1 MTAPPEPGVAPPARP
16 MPSPAPL
23 PVPLAGIDRPL
34 LHVVVDTEEE
44 FDWSA
49 PFARSNTAVSGISGL
64 HLGHTLFRRHGIAPA
79 YLLDYPVAS
88 DRRAEDA
95 LGPWL
100 EEGSCLVGAQLHT
113 WVTPPFEEVV
123 CPFNSYASNLP
134 PELERR
140 KLQALTQIITERF
153 GVQPRIYKAGRF
165 GLDVR
170 REGTLRELG
179 YLVDTSVMPYR
190 SYTGLG
196 GGPDFFGFPDQPFWL
211 NPDRGFLYLPSTHSV
226 FGPLRPLLA
235 GRAATLVYRGMG
247 LRLRLPG
254 LLARTGLLERISLT
268 PEGVSLE
275 DMCRLTAALH
285 AAGHRVFALSLHSS
299 SFVPGGSPY
308 TQSMA
313 DLTAMLERIERFLD
327 FFFGRLGGEA
337 TTAIDLLHRF
347 QFAAP
352 RS

>member
-1 MTAPPEPGVAPPARP
+1 M
-16 MPSPAPL
+16 APL
-23 PVPLAGIDRPL
+23 PSTRPIRLTGIDRPL

-64 HLGHTLFRRHGIAPA
+64 HLGHSLFRRHGIAPA

-88 DRRAEDA
+88 DRRAIDA

-100 EEGSCLVGAQLHT
+100 EEGSCLIGAQLHP

-123 CPFNSYASNLP
+123 CPLNSYASNLAP
-134 PELERR
+134 DLERR
-140 KLQALTQIITERF
+140 KLQALTAVIVDNF
-153 GVQPRIYKAGRF
+153 NVQPRIYKAGRF

-170 REGTLRELG
+170 REPTLRALG

-190 SYTGLG
+190 SYAGLG
-196 GGPDFFGFPDQPFWL
+196 GGPDFFGYPDQPFWL
-211 NPDRGFLYLPSTHSV
+211 EPDQGFLYLPSTHSV
-226 FGPLRPLLA
+226 FGPLRPLFG
-235 GRAATLVYRGMG
+235 GRAAALLYRGIG
-247 LRLRLPG
+247 LRLRIPG
-254 LLARTGLLERISLT
+254 LLARTGLLERISLS

-285 AAGHRVFALSLHSS
+285 RAGHRVFALSLHSS

-308 TQSMA
+308 TRSME
-313 DLTAMLERIERFLD
+313 DLRQMLDRIERFLD
-327 FFFGRLGGEA
+327 FFFGKLGGQA

-347 QFAAP
+347 NPHAAP
-352 RS
+352 HPALHEA